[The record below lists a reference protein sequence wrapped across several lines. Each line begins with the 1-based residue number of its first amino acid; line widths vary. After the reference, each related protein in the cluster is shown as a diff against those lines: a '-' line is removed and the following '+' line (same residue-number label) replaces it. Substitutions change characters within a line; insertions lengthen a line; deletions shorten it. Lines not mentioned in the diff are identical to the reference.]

1 MNYSL
6 GNMLGGGSLT
16 LDPDARTYIAAVV
29 AAGGTVSGTQKNAIN
44 TFYKTG
50 KSAGWYSS
58 IKRMYLPI
66 WASAAPNAIDMIGL
80 TSGTFN
86 GTVTHA
92 AGYVQGDGST
102 GYFEPP
108 TGSEYGNLGL
118 SNSSASIF
126 YLALDETV
134 KTEAFHGLAGSGT
147 ERLGIGVPATLATM
161 FLHPDSAP
169 ATLVQF
175 AGQRSGI
182 FVGSSTA
189 TNSRTLL
196 RTSSSGFTRGSN
208 TVSNTSTPPNIV
220 PFFMARNN
228 NGSPALYANSKFG
241 LFGVGLGL
249 SSTDDENYSLALKNL
264 WETCTGL
271 TLP

>member
-1 MNYSL
+1 MRFFPWN
-6 GNMLGGGSLT
+6 NT
-16 LDPDARTYIAAVV
+16 DPDAAAYIAAVV
-29 AAGGTVSGTQKNAIN
+29 NAGGTVSATQRAAVND
-44 TFYKTG
+44 FYRAG

-58 IKRMYLPI
+58 IKRLYLPI
-66 WASAAPNAIDMIGL
+66 WAAAAPNAIDMIGL

-86 GTVTHA
+86 GTVTHG
-92 AGYVQGDGST
+92 AGYVLGDGST

-108 TGSEYGNLGL
+108 AGSEYGNLGL

-134 KTEAFHGLAGSGT
+134 KTDAFHGLAGSGT
-147 ERLGIGVPATLATM
+147 ERFGIGVPATLVNY
-161 FLHPDSAP
+161 FLHSDSQGA
-169 ATLVQF
+169 ALVHL
-175 AGQRSGI
+175 GGPRSGI

-196 RTSSSGFTRGSN
+196 RTRSSGFTRGSN

-228 NGSPALYANSKFG
+228 NGSPGLYTNSNFG
-241 LFGVGLGL
+241 LYGFGLGL
-249 SSTDDENYSLALKNL
+249 SSTDDENYSLALKAL